1 MLFVG
6 KNPIIFASP
15 LPQKRGVC
23 VVMMMKMMMIP
34 LRGKIA
40 TSPLKEFIPGTLS
53 APPPPHTPHP
63 TLPWI
68 SQFPLVTPLPF
79 NRHSDISFC
88 EVQMWLVHFCKKKR
102 WCFNVGFTVL
112 LGYQKYKHTR
122 MNTHTHSPVNSGFKR
137 KWDFTKQ
144 KNQLKSLDR

>member
-53 APPPPHTPHP
+53 APPPPHTPRP

-88 EVQMWLVHFCKKKR
+88 EVQMWLVHFCKKKDGVSMLALQFC
-102 WCFNVGFTVL
+102 WDTKSTNT
-112 LGYQKYKHTR
+112 HAW
-122 MNTHTHSPVNSGFKR
+122 THTHTLPLIAASKENEILPNKR
-137 KWDFTKQ
+137 T
-144 KNQLKSLDR
+144 N